1 MPAANR
7 HTRRFAAGIG
17 VGGVRTAAFASAT
30 AAGDEVRFVQQS
42 QFCTCSCFFSF
53 HAASSLLQHLELL
66 EAQQQ
71 QQQQQQHGGASKEAS
86 LFLTPNGT
94 VSAEDG
100 NTAGTGDGEH
110 HSPFIQHSHQQQR
123 QQPHKQR
130 QQQQP
135 PQQQQQGSVSR
146 RVLSQ
151 LNLRSGHSK
160 SSPGSSTNN
169 SLRRIFVGSPFGTI
183 SESVNAAGGTSSSVE
198 TGRVEGAGNAAAADD
213 EAAAAAPVTAAGA
226 ITNTATN
233 VMTTIQSNVLAGGSW
248 LTNVALTG

>member
-1 MPAANR
+1 LSLP
-7 HTRRFAAGIG
+7 
-17 VGGVRTAAFASAT
+17 
-30 AAGDEVRFVQQS
+30 
-42 QFCTCSCFFSF
+42 QFCICFLLVLCR
-53 HAASSLLQHLELL
+53 AASSLLQHLELL

-71 QQQQQQHGGASKEAS
+71 QQQQHGGASEEAS

-100 NTAGTGDGEH
+100 TAAGTSDGEH
-110 HSPFIQHSHQQQR
+110 HSPFVQHSHQQQR
-123 QQPHKQR
+123 QQLQE
-130 QQQQP
+130 QQQQQHHQQP
-135 PQQQQQGSVSR
+135 PQQQHQQGSVSR

-151 LNLRSGHSK
+151 LNLRSGQSK

-233 VMTTIQSNVLAGGSW
+233 VMTTIQSNVLAGGC
-248 LTNVALTG
+248 LPCNVTQFSMAQLCQQHCGERADRCM